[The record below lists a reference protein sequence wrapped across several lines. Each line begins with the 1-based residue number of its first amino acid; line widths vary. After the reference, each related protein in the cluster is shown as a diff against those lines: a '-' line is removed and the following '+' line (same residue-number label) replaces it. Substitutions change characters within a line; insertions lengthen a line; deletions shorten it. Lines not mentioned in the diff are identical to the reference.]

1 MVKGEDITVLSKT
14 VPVKLEDGVVKVN
27 QNGAEKK
34 IPVDSVVFAGRMT
47 SQNELYDSLKD
58 TENVTPI
65 GDCVEP
71 GRIMDAVWGGFN
83 TVREI

>member
-1 MVKGEDITVLSKT
+1 M
-14 VPVKLEDGVVKVN
+14 EDGVVKVD

-47 SQNELYDSLKD
+47 SQNELYESLKN

-83 TVREI
+83 TVWGI